1 MNTYFSQS
9 WSANWAGEILILVVN
24 LLTVAPDCR
33 SDSGLLHMFLILET
47 IATKMYP
54 WRWQKHKRPSQI
66 MQAHLKPLLVQ
77 KQTCR
82 SMNRIKNPEI
92 NPHTYD

>member
-9 WSANWAGEILILVVN
+9 WSANWAGEILIQVVN
-24 LLTVAPDCR
+24 LLIVAPGCR
-33 SDSGLLHMFLILET
+33 SGSGVHMFLILET
-47 IATKMYP
+47 IATWDVPP

-77 KQTCR
+77 KQTYR
-82 SMNRIKNPEI
+82 SMNRIKSPEV